1 MSNDEGTYDYLFK
14 VLMVGDSGVG
24 KSSILLRYT
33 DDVYDEDM
41 AATIGVDFKLKR
53 TTGPNGERINMT
65 VWDTA
70 GQEKFRAITSSYYR
84 GSHAIVLVYDVTKR
98 QTFEHIAT
106 WLKEATEQCTN
117 SDAIKVLI
125 GNKVDCS
132 ESERCVDREE
142 GVEFARDNQMLFFE
156 CSAKTKIGIF
166 QAYDEIL
173 RKILETPSLKEDG
186 SQLKS
191 STTSSASL
199 SEQNQGGD
207 GGCC

>member
-1 MSNDEGTYDYLFK
+1 MSNDDGTYDYLFK
-14 VLMVGDSGVG
+14 VLMIGDSGVG

-53 TTGPNGERINMT
+53 TTGPGGERINMT

-106 WLKEATEQCTN
+106 WLKEATDQCTN
-117 SDAIKVLI
+117 PDAIKVLI
-125 GNKVDCS
+125 GNKVDC
-132 ESERCVDREE
+132 EDGDRCVDREE
-142 GVEFARDNQMLFFE
+142 GVEFARDNKMLFFE

-173 RKILETPSLKEDG
+173 RKILETPSLRQDG

-191 STTSSASL
+191 SSSSSTNL
-199 SEQNQGGD
+199 SDQNQAA